1 MAGSKSRFPDN
12 VVLEEDPF
20 IDNFPMCVRISGPG
34 LYEPE
39 KEQKNEVG
47 SKQRNFDTVEA
58 SENDRGSQ
66 HREKAESLDQAER
79 LRQGERNMSNAANY
93 EYGADDYSDMLEH
106 LARFVEIAQ
115 DYGIEIRRAT
125 DDDDN
130 SGYVPLTRDYIE
142 NDGVPRLTVIKCPED
157 DFWDKAFSSKSV
169 AVE

>member
-1 MAGSKSRFPDN
+1 
-12 VVLEEDPF
+12 
-20 IDNFPMCVRISGPG
+20 
-34 LYEPE
+34 
-39 KEQKNEVG
+39 
-47 SKQRNFDTVEA
+47 
-58 SENDRGSQ
+58 
-66 HREKAESLDQAER
+66 
-79 LRQGERNMSNAANY
+79 MSNAANY